1 MYKLIILWEG
11 GEREEALYATEKEAE
26 EAEKGYYTAFG
37 KQIFWSC
44 IIPTKGEQ

>member
-11 GEREEALYATEKEAE
+11 GEREEALYATEK